1 MAKYVTVGLLLIAI
15 FSYDIMLL
23 SHYYIYYNMFSP
35 GVPRPRALLILC
47 HYVILYLMQA
57 ILFFPALCSLA
68 VIFKYINIF
77 IFEINLKSNHFTW
90 LLRVCC
96 PFLVLLR

>member
-47 HYVILYLMQA
+47 HYVILYFKHVNA
-57 ILFFPALCSLA
+57 SDSLFSSTLLA
-68 VIFKYINIF
+68 GCYF
-77 IFEINLKSNHFTW
+77 
-90 LLRVCC
+90 
-96 PFLVLLR
+96 